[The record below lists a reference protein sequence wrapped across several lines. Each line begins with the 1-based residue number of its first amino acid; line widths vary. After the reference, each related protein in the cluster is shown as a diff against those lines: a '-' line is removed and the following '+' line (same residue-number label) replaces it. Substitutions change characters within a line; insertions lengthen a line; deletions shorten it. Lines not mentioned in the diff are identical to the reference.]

1 MWNFLRSG
9 QNGAQVAADL
19 EDLVQELDNLACGL
33 PANPVVAASSYLM
46 WAEKSER
53 RLLATY
59 QSFTISR
66 NLQSE
71 RYWRIRAMDSLTSR
85 PMPLIVAEIEMQ
97 KRHLEELLL
106 QLRHYIS
113 MLTFPDN
120 HWIVVPDTNVLV
132 HGKLLHEVEWHREIN
147 ARRATVVMPL
157 VVLDEL
163 DRIKD
168 RDPEFGRRAQS
179 VLRALDRMTQDK
191 DWLTPIPLR
200 QNVWLQLL
208 DEPPGHQRQ
217 QGQDDEIVRQ
227 SNYFAQLNDSRLI
240 LLTRDRGM
248 RLRAQAAGL
257 KSQTLPEHLERIR
270 AKKSDGD

>member
-9 QNGAQVAADL
+9 QNGTQAAADL
-19 EDLVQELDNLACGL
+19 DELVQELDRLAGGL
-33 PANPVVAASSYLM
+33 PANPIVAANSYLM
-46 WAEKSER
+46 WAEKAER

-59 QSFTISR
+59 QSFAISR
-66 NLQSE
+66 HLQSE
-71 RYWRIRAMDSLTSR
+71 RYWRIRAMDAVTSR
-85 PMPLIVAEIEMQ
+85 PTPLIVAEIELQ
-97 KRHLEELLL
+97 KRHLEELLS

-113 MLTFPDN
+113 ILTLPAN
-120 HWIVVPDTNVLV
+120 HWIVVPDTNVYV
-132 HGKLLHEVEWHREIN
+132 HGKLFHEVEWHREID
-147 ARRATVVMPL
+147 ARRASVVMPL

-168 RDPEFGRRAQS
+168 RDPEFGRRARS
-179 VLRALDRMTQDK
+179 VLRALDRITQGK
-191 DWLTPIPLR
+191 NWLAPIPLR
-200 QNVWLQLL
+200 QNVWLQLV

-227 SNYFAQLNDSRLI
+227 SNYFAQLNESRLI

-257 KSQTLPEHLERIR
+257 HGQTLPEHLERIR
-270 AKKSDGD
+270 PSGND

>member
-1 MWNFLRSG
+1 MWSFLRSG
-9 QNGAQVAADL
+9 QNGPQAAADL
-19 EDLVQELDNLACGL
+19 EELVQELDRLAGGL
-33 PANPVVAASSYLM
+33 PTNPVVAANSYLM
-46 WAEKSER
+46 WAEKAER

-59 QSFTISR
+59 QSFAISR
-66 NLQSE
+66 HLQSD
-71 RYWRIRAMDSLTSR
+71 RYWQIRAMDSLTSR
-85 PMPLIVAEIEMQ
+85 PMPLIVAEIEIQ
-97 KRHLEELLL
+97 KRHLEELLS

-113 MLTFPDN
+113 LLTLPTN
-120 HWIVVPDTNVLV
+120 HWIVVPDTNVYV
-132 HGKLLHEVEWHREIN
+132 HGKLFHEVEWHREIS
-147 ARRATVVMPL
+147 ARRASLVMPL

-168 RDPEFGRRAQS
+168 RDPEFGRRARS
-179 VLRALDRMTQDK
+179 VLRALDRITQDK

-200 QNVWLQLL
+200 HNVWLQLV

-227 SNYFAQLNDSRLI
+227 SNYFAQLNDGRLM

-257 KSQTLPEHLERIR
+257 NSQTLPEHLERIR
-270 AKKSDGD
+270 ATSNNRE